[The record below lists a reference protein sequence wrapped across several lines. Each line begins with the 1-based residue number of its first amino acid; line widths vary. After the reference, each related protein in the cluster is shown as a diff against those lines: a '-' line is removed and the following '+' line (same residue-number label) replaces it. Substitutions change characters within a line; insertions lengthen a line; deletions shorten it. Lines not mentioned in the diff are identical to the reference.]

1 MLEAGRTPVS
11 HLVERPAW
19 SGEQLNTWWGSP
31 ADTLTHFSH
40 PLYKLSMMM
49 VLNVKKKK
57 KRLAWSTEKS
67 ELRSR
72 LFKSLLTNASCP
84 HLENFRAC

>member
-1 MLEAGRTPVS
+1 
-11 HLVERPAW
+11 
-19 SGEQLNTWWGSP
+19 
-31 ADTLTHFSH
+31 
-40 PLYKLSMMM
+40 M